1 MIKADMINELK
12 DKVIDGYSI
21 SRDEALLLADTP
33 DSRLDELCRAADEIQ
48 RHFLTMTSICVPS

>member
-21 SRDEALLLADTP
+21 SRDEALQT
-33 DSRLDELCRAADEIQ
+33 AALMSCAALPM
-48 RHFLTMTSICVPS
+48 RYSVTFLTMTSICVPS

>member
-33 DSRLDELCRAADEIQ
+33 DSRLD
-48 RHFLTMTSICVPS
+48 